1 MSKHQQPTHSFF
13 SKRTRLDT
21 SPSDAADEHQVSV
34 APKSAPNDISK
45 TMRDGPTQ
53 MELFKYPAD
62 ANERRFRKESFKD
75 SVWLEYSQLRD
86 AALCYACRY
95 FALGS
100 VRSAWCTTGFNNW
113 RKAVE
118 KISEHNCSETHK
130 HAVAAWMQWKLDDTR
145 DITAM
150 LSDQNEKTI
159 KEKRN
164 YIGAVVD
171 VVSLCCKQA
180 IALRGHRES
189 NEEPSY
195 VNKGNFLAILDL
207 VARHDPIVARRLQ
220 EGPQNAKYTHHSI
233 QDSVIHV
240 AAVLIREQIAA
251 ETNGNYY
258 AIIAD
263 ESLDTGHRKQMSLVL
278 RYVVQGMGSTVR
290 TL

>member
-13 SKRTRLDT
+13 SKRPRLDT
-21 SPSDAADEHQVSV
+21 SPSDAASEDQVSV

-45 TMRDGPTQ
+45 TLRDGPTQ

-62 ANERRFRKESFKD
+62 ANEEWFKD
-75 SVWLEYSQLRD
+75 SAWLEYSQLRD
-86 AALCYACRY
+86 AAFCYACRH
-95 FALGS
+95 FALGI
-100 VRSAWCTTGFNNW
+100 VRSVWCTTGFNNW

-130 HAVAAWMQWKLDDTR
+130 HAVAAWIQWKLDDTR
-145 DITAM
+145 DITAI

-159 KEKRN
+159 KENRH
-164 YIGAVVD
+164 YIGVVVD

-220 EGPQNAKYTHHSI
+220 EGPQTMP
-233 QDSVIHV
+233 VI
-240 AAVLIREQIAA
+240 LSRP
-251 ETNGNYY
+251 
-258 AIIAD
+258 
-263 ESLDTGHRKQMSLVL
+263 LFPL
-278 RYVVQGMGSTVR
+278 
-290 TL
+290 